1 MAYFSWSVLPGA
13 RGVGALRQAGTLSA
27 RANSNAEKI
36 VAMETSDEVHQQ
48 PRQSIP
54 YYCIGPRYSI
64 QYMYYR
70 NWSPQCM
77 PELTSKSNGDAS
89 VVQLSPF
96 LGSIGGYTKDTA
108 DFRKQAGPRLL
119 VLQYRAQHDHSIA
132 CVLPAV

>member
-1 MAYFSWSVLPGA
+1 MIGQLEVSVLSGRLERYRHVPTA
-13 RGVGALRQAGTLSA
+13 TQKSRKRLPYFRSWLW
-27 RANSNAEKI
+27 RATRFINNPAI
-36 VAMETSDEVHQQ
+36 NTVLLYWTPVFNPLA
-48 PRQSIP
+48 
-54 YYCIGPRYSI
+54 
-64 QYMYYR
+64 
-70 NWSPQCM
+70 
-77 PELTSKSNGDAS
+77 SKSNGGAS

>member
-27 RANSNAEKI
+27 RANSNAEK
-36 VAMETSDEVHQQ
+36 
-48 PRQSIP
+48 
-54 YYCIGPRYSI
+54 
-64 QYMYYR
+64 
-70 NWSPQCM
+70 
-77 PELTSKSNGDAS
+77 LTSKSNGDAS

>member
-48 PRQSIP
+48 PGNQYRITVLDPGIQSST
-54 YYCIGPRYSI
+54 CIT
-64 QYMYYR
+64 
-70 NWSPQCM
+70 
-77 PELTSKSNGDAS
+77 LTSKSNGDAS